1 MQELSDTR
9 KISPKVYRA
18 LFLVGALLIVAWLGL
33 KAWRLAQL
41 AQSLQ
46 SYQTQAQALTDEGVT
61 NVDPGKAQELVMN
74 LRRDVTTLRREVD
87 PFLPLMP
94 LFTWVPKVGPL
105 FEAGEP
111 LLEMADSG
119 SAAAAYLA
127 RSLGATLP
135 LLQSETGG
143 SELLPQLLSILETA
157 RPDLLQAN
165 AALGRFAEARAKI
178 DNEAELPWRVRTLLE
193 MVDAKMYLAR
203 DMKVLAALPELM
215 GGEEPR
221 NYLIV
226 AQNEDEIRATG
237 GFISGVGL
245 LTVDEG
251 RIAALS
257 FEDANLV
264 DDWRNKP
271 YDFPP
276 EPLYDL
282 MGLELFFFRDA
293 NFWPDFPTS
302 AERIMQLYRYGMDSP
317 ELDGVIAVD
326 QRFVAMLV
334 AVTGPLEIGS
344 LETTVNHRNVIANMR
359 DAWAID
365 EGESPGEWA
374 MRRKDFIGPFARALQ
389 TKLYSNFGEID
400 PLFLAQTVHD
410 AFSQKHV
417 QVYVRD
423 PRVAAVL
430 DELDWDGSL
439 ETPDQGDMLMVV
451 DTEVGYSKANALM
464 EKSLTYEVALNDD
477 GSGMASL
484 TLGYEH
490 TGSATNQECTQIVR
504 YTEVRSYDE
513 LVQRCFWNYLRLYV
527 PPGSRL
533 QDSTDHQVAADA
545 FAFSEGWEGSAQT
558 QEIGE
563 NYTVFSNFLIVPV
576 GEAVTS
582 SYRYTLPRVVSG
594 SDQKHYR
601 LQILKQAG
609 QKAIDLEVRV
619 TLPQGS
625 VLVDAT
631 PAFET
636 DGQSLVFRGELAED
650 TALSL
655 TYRPR

>member
-1 MQELSDTR
+1 MQELSDTK

-46 SYQTQAQALTDEGVT
+46 SYQAQAQALADEGLT
-61 NVDPGKAQELVMN
+61 NVDAGKAQELVMG

-127 RSLGATLP
+127 RSLGAALP

-143 SELLPQLLSILETA
+143 SDLLPQLLAIVETA

-165 AALGRFAEARAKI
+165 AALERFAAARAEI
-178 DNEAELPWRVRTLLE
+178 DNEEELPWRVRTLLD

-203 DMKVLAALPELM
+203 DMEVLAALPELM

-237 GFISGVGL
+237 GFISGAGL

-251 RIAALS
+251 KIVALS
-257 FEDANLV
+257 FEDANTV

-276 EPLYDL
+276 EPLYEL
-282 MGLELFFFRDA
+282 MGLELFLFRDA

-302 AERIMQLYRYGMDSP
+302 AERIMQLYKYGMDSP
-317 ELDGVIAVD
+317 DLDGVIAVD
-326 QRFVAMLV
+326 QQFVAMLV

-359 DAWAID
+359 DAWAIE
-365 EGESPGEWA
+365 EGESPGEWV
-374 MRRKDFIGPFARALQ
+374 MRRKDFMGPFANALQ
-389 TKLYSNFGEID
+389 TKLYSNFGEVD
-400 PLFLAQTVHD
+400 PLFLAQTMHD

-430 DELDWDGSL
+430 DELDWDGRL

-464 EKSLTYEVALNDD
+464 EKSLTYEVSLNDD
-477 GSGMASL
+477 GSGTANL

-490 TGSATNQECTQIVR
+490 TGSARNQECTQIVR

-533 QDSTDHQVAADA
+533 QDGTDHQVASDA
-545 FAFSEGWEGSAQT
+545 FAFSEGWRGSAQT
-558 QEIGE
+558 QEMGE

-576 GEAVTS
+576 GQAVTS

-594 SDQKHYR
+594 NEQKHYR

-619 TLPQGS
+619 TLPPGS
-625 VLVDAT
+625 VLVEAT

-636 DGQSLVFRGELAED
+636 DGQSLLFKGELAQD
-650 TALSL
+650 MTLSL
-655 TYRPR
+655 TYRPQ